1 MTTPYDETLR
11 ICSEQIARQNK
22 LRAMQQRLYDQLRE
36 LESREQELAAIRAK
50 EQRDVDRLEGHSLAA
65 LFYGIT
71 GKKEERLSTEQQ
83 QAYAAALRHEGV
95 LREIKTVRQELL
107 RCDAELTALH
117 GCGTRYAEALAAK
130 ADLLKQRGAAQAAD
144 IIQLE
149 QRAAAQKQLMK
160 ELNEAIDAG
169 QAAGSAANALGG
181 SLSSAEGWGTFDL
194 FGGGLLTT
202 MAKHSQLDEA
212 QEHAAVLQER
222 LRRFQAELSDIT
234 IRADIQ
240 VRVDGFL
247 RFADYFFDGLLADWA
262 VLDHIQGAQAQL
274 EQTQEQIQTVLEQLY
289 AMQEQCAQQQRI
301 IQDKLDELVRSV

>member
-11 ICSEQIARQNK
+11 ICGEQIARQNK
-22 LRAMQQRLYDQLRE
+22 LRAMQQRLYDQLCE
-36 LESREQELAAIRAK
+36 LESREKELAAIRAK
-50 EQRDVDRLEGHSLAA
+50 EQQDVDRLEGHSLAA

-71 GKKEERLSTEQQ
+71 GKKEDRLNEEQQ

-95 LREIKTVRQELL
+95 LHEIEAVRQDLL
-107 RCDAELTALH
+107 RCDAELAALR

-130 ADLLKQRGAAQAAD
+130 ADLLKQSGAAQAAD
-144 IIQLE
+144 IIRLE
-149 QRAAAQKQLMK
+149 QQATAQKQLMK

-169 QAAGSAANALGG
+169 QAASSTADVLAG

-194 FGGGLLTT
+194 FGGGLLTS
-202 MAKHSQLDEA
+202 MAKHSHLDEA
-212 QEHAAVLQER
+212 QQRVTVLQEQ
-222 LRRFQAELSDIT
+222 LRRFQTELSDIT

-274 EQTQEQIQTVLEQLY
+274 EQTQEQIRSVLEQLGD
-289 AMQEQCAQQQRI
+289 MREQCLRKQRS
-301 IQDKLDELVRSV
+301 IQDELDELIRSV